1 MGAYTDLLKWLLV
14 LAEIVRDLAV
24 KEEGLSDE
32 EFSKMRAEIEAKR
45 DATVDS
51 IIKLLR
57 EKLAP

>member
-32 EFSKMRAEIEAKR
+32 EFSNMRAEIEAKR